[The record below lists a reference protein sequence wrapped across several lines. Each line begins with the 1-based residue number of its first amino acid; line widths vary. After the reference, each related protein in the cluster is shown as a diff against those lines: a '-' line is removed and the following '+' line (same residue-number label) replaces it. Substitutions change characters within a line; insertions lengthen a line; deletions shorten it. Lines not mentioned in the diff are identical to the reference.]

1 MTPATCR
8 GRDDGPTCWRRC
20 STTTTDAEDTVLF
33 PALAARQPGAAVTTA
48 EMEDQHVELDVALA
62 RLGAD
67 LSTDGDVRR
76 LVERHLGAEEQLVLP
91 MWLASF
97 SADEHERFAGT
108 LRRATPLRDAGLM
121 IAWLLDTAPGRR
133 RRRRVGPGAAGAA
146 GRPPRVVAAALR
158 APLRHLDER
167 PDGRR
172 APRAPRPV
180 AAAGGVRGGH
190 PTGCDEPDRDGR
202 INDRTRHSWW

>member
-1 MTPATCR
+1 MLHHHHR
-8 GRDDGPTCWRRC
+8 
-20 STTTTDAEDTVLF
+20 AEDTVLF

-48 EMEDQHVELDVALA
+48 SDGGQHVELDVALA

-67 LSTDGDVRR
+67 LSTAGDVRR

-121 IAWLLDTAPGRR
+121 IAWLLDTAPDGA
-133 RRRRVGPGAAGAA
+133 VGVGVGAGPAGAA
-146 GRPPRVVAAALR
+146 GRAPRVVAA
-158 APLRHLDER
+158 PLRTPLR
-167 PDGRR
+167 QPRR
-172 APRAPRPV
+172 ASRPSPASPASRSPV
-180 AAAGGVRGGH
+180 PLAA
-190 PTGCDEPDRDGR
+190 
-202 INDRTRHSWW
+202 